1 MRRNTMVNGSD
12 MRRGLDILTVK
23 QNRSV
28 ELLMQAETVTGAA
41 EALHVTRRTV
51 QRWLTEDNFAEA
63 IEQAQ
68 GTAIS
73 TARRQT

>member
-1 MRRNTMVNGSD
+1 
-12 MRRGLDILTVK
+12 
-23 QNRSV
+23 
-28 ELLMQAETVTGAA
+28 MQGETVTGAA

-63 IEQAQ
+63 LEQAQ

-73 TARRQT
+73 TARGQT